1 MTSANAVADAALAR
15 ATDYSSAWTTIGAA
29 ANSAAASVASLKN
42 NAACTSQSSVADSD
56 VNATLEQTQQAS
68 SDVSTTQALANQVK
82 QEAAQGASPAL
93 TTDMQ
98 VLATL
103 IPQASVDSARAD
115 AVATGGAT
123 ANPNGSLTVSGGTL
137 RDRMELIARHAQD
150 LNSVSCAPP
159 DNMRRFL
166 TTSFIMLA
174 LLMSTAGAAPAAHAD
189 CLPGTEG
196 CDNTGEVAPA
206 TLISDYAPGG
216 TTFEAAKATPSPA
229 PGTGG
234 KPADPDDGYNSI
246 MMKIMGLFAW
256 LVGAAML
263 TLNYAVYFTVVT
275 MGTYV
280 KKSGGGWCHMGDSA

>member
-1 MTSANAVADAALAR
+1 
-15 ATDYSSAWTTIGAA
+15 
-29 ANSAAASVASLKN
+29 
-42 NAACTSQSSVADSD
+42 
-56 VNATLEQTQQAS
+56 
-68 SDVSTTQALANQVK
+68 
-82 QEAAQGASPAL
+82 
-93 TTDMQ
+93 
-98 VLATL
+98 
-103 IPQASVDSARAD
+103 
-115 AVATGGAT
+115 
-123 ANPNGSLTVSGGTL
+123 
-137 RDRMELIARHAQD
+137 
-150 LNSVSCAPP
+150 
-159 DNMRRFL
+159 MRRFL

-189 CLPGTEG
+189 CLIGTPD
-196 CDNTGEVAPA
+196 CDPSLPPTDAPPA

-280 KKSGGGWCHMGDSA
+280 KNLEAVGATWAILRDIGNIFLIFGFIAV